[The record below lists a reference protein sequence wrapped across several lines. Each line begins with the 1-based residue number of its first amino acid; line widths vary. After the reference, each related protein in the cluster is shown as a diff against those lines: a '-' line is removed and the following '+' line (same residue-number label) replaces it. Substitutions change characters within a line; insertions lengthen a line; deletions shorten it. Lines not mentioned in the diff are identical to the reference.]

1 MVNYIESVD
10 IFKKLG
16 YLSLLQ
22 TEQADSE
29 NRQQMLEM
37 WNLLKGAG
45 SEDED
50 KVKLVN
56 IKRFFC
62 ALEGIPTSKLLRK
75 TIQYDTETL

>member
-1 MVNYIESVD
+1 
-10 IFKKLG
+10 
-16 YLSLLQ
+16 
-22 TEQADSE
+22 
-29 NRQQMLEM
+29 MLEM

-75 TIQYDTETL
+75 TIQYDTETLWDEANNFYVNEKTVKRIFKLFRPIIQNKVAN